1 MDKNFLKLFKDLK
14 KDKNFIQIRQNLIDK
29 EFNKIKKNILNEFN
43 NHPVTR
49 EIEMGISAP
58 NISNT
63 LNGVTNLYSFIG
75 FEEGSDPI
83 SPIKNLL
90 EKSSFRI
97 TPNGENIFST
107 IIFDI
112 PSAKTIFLS
121 TPMPWATGRS
131 WAKGIETGISGIGYY
146 LKKTKNSRSGLGI
159 QSQTKIRSDI
169 RFKNTKYISD
179 LINKF
184 EKQLNDLNKL
194 NI

>member
-1 MDKNFLKLFKDLK
+1 MDKNFLKLFKDLQ

-58 NISNT
+58 NISDT

-121 TPMPWATGRS
+121 TPMPL
-131 WAKGIETGISGIGYY
+131 AKGRKLAKRIENGI
-146 LKKTKNSRSGLGI
+146 T
-159 QSQTKIRSDI
+159 
-169 RFKNTKYISD
+169 
-179 LINKF
+179 
-184 EKQLNDLNKL
+184 
-194 NI
+194 

>member
-1 MDKNFLKLFKDLK
+1 
-14 KDKNFIQIRQNLIDK
+14 
-29 EFNKIKKNILNEFN
+29 
-43 NHPVTR
+43 
-49 EIEMGISAP
+49 
-58 NISNT
+58 
-63 LNGVTNLYSFIG
+63 
-75 FEEGSDPI
+75 
-83 SPIKNLL
+83 
-90 EKSSFRI
+90 
-97 TPNGENIFST
+97 
-107 IIFDI
+107 
-112 PSAKTIFLS
+112 
-121 TPMPWATGRS
+121 MPWATGRS

>member
-1 MDKNFLKLFKDLK
+1 MDKNFLKLFKDLQ

-29 EFNKIKKNILNEFN
+29 EFNKIKKNILDEFN

-58 NISNT
+58 NISGT

-159 QSQTKIRSDI
+159 QSQTKIKSDI